1 MSPTTADAQEKI
13 RLYTLLARAVAVDKM
28 MMRVIRSGR
37 MVGFYHEGGIALAPG
52 VAAGAYLRRDDIMW
66 PHYRAHAT
74 AHMLAKGVDLYSYIA
89 EHMGRVSGCC
99 QGRSSIHASF
109 PQDHVFG
116 LSGNIGANF
125 PPAVGHGLAARYRGT
140 DQVVMNCSGD
150 GSYQEGRAYEALH
163 MCKTYQL
170 PVIFWCENNGMLQF
184 TAAKDVFPLTEL
196 APVAASL
203 GLPTLRVDGQDLFAC
218 AEAAQQAVA
227 HARAGKGPIFVEAL
241 TLRAQEHNVGGL
253 NKEGQA
259 ERDPRLMQEWKDT
272 RDPLRLAAA
281 RLLDAQLMTQ
291 AELAAIA
298 AKADEEARDLEE
310 RAERSPKA
318 TPSIES
324 LMAGVYAA

>member
-1 MSPTTADAQEKI
+1 MSLDTAQKI
-13 RLYTLLARAVAVDKM
+13 RLYTLLARAVAMDKM

-52 VAAGAYLRRDDIMW
+52 VAAGAFLRREDAMW
-66 PHYRAHAT
+66 PHYRAHAI
-74 AHMLAKGVDLYSYIA
+74 AHMLAKGIAIQSYIA
-89 EHMGRVSGCC
+89 EHMGRDTGCC
-99 QGRSSIHASF
+99 KGRSSIHACF

-125 PPAVGHGLAARYRGT
+125 PPCIGYGLAAKYKGT

-163 MCKTYQL
+163 MCMTWKL
-170 PVIFWCENNGMLQF
+170 PVIFWCENNGILQF
-184 TAAKDVFPLTEL
+184 TATKDVFPLPEIAPL
-196 APVAASL
+196 AKAL
-203 GLPTLRVDGQDLFAC
+203 GIPTLSVDGQDLFAC
-218 AEAAQQAVA
+218 AEAALAA
-227 HARAGKGPIFVEAL
+227 IEHARSGHGPFFVECK

-259 ERDPRLMQEWKDT
+259 ERDPALMQQWKDN
-272 RDPLRLAAA
+272 RDPLRIAAD
-281 RLLDAQLMTQ
+281 RLLSEGLATQ
-291 AELAAIA
+291 DDLDRIGIEAEQ
-298 AKADEEARDLEE
+298 EARDTEA
-310 RAERSPKA
+310 RAESAPKA